1 MMENESIDWTI
12 GKWSELIHPLKRYEL
27 LTNRQHSAMLEVVE
41 DNEAFIGLSTSSSF
55 VETNRYYRK
64 EAFLW
69 LIDHP
74 EFVLCTEVLVRLGSI
89 FDKALVRFR
98 SGLDLSTNQCF
109 LKRFR
114 RYCEWVDQI
123 EVLSSCAY
131 EPMKKVEIT
140 PTEKHYLL
148 AHYQEAAVCRESRI
162 THDKACLEISNS
174 IDPNTYKK
182 VRKSVKD
189 KGLLDDGFLTMLGM
203 ERCEHWVLVNRLE
216 SIEKQLG
223 IPFNS
228 LRSVAKKTGYQ

>member
-1 MMENESIDWTI
+1 MENEVIDWTI
-12 GKWSELIHPLKRYEL
+12 GKWSKSIHPLKRYEL
-27 LTNRQHSAMLEVVE
+27 LTTRQHGAMLEVVE
-41 DNEAFIGLSTSSSF
+41 DSETFFQLTTSNNFI
-55 VETNRYYRK
+55 ETNRFFRK

-69 LIDHP
+69 LVDHP
-74 EFVLCTEVLVRLGSI
+74 EFVSCTNVLVRLGSI
-89 FDKALVRFR
+89 FDKCVIRFR
-98 SGLDLSTNQCF
+98 SGFHTGTNHCF
-109 LKRFR
+109 LKRSR
-114 RYCEWVDQI
+114 AYCEWVDQI
-123 EVLSSCAY
+123 EVFSSCDY

-162 THDKACLEISNS
+162 THDKACLVVSDS

-182 VRKSVKD
+182 VRKAVKD

-228 LRSVAKKTGYQ
+228 LRSVVKKTGYQ